1 LYIPP
6 WLSLTRIV
14 RRPAATAPAIAAF
27 ASPTISSTAAGY
39 SLSDR
44 LVGFGWLTPAIPSMS
59 TLM

>member
-1 LYIPP
+1 MPP
-6 WLSLTRIV
+6 WESFTRMSV
-14 RRPAATAPAIAAF
+14 APAAAAPSMAAF

-39 SLSDR
+39 SLSVR